1 MKKSE
6 SIALG
11 QSMEESKLNQSL
23 RNTDCINQ
31 DDYLA
36 NLPDS
41 EEEISFFWQRN
52 CLELPDKGKV
62 GEFIVDNEQ
71 IIFEIESYDIW
82 VKVKL

>member
-36 NLPDS
+36 NLPGK
-41 EEEISFFWQRN
+41 EEEITFFW
-52 CLELPDKGKV
+52 
-62 GEFIVDNEQ
+62 
-71 IIFEIESYDIW
+71 
-82 VKVKL
+82 